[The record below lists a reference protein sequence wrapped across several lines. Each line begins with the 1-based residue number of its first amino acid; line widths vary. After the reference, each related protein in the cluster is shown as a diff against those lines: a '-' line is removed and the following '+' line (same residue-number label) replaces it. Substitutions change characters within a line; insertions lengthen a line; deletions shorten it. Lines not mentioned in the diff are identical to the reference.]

1 MDKPTLDWL
10 HRLQRSLIG
19 HNPVKERL
27 SKVTQKWPTVQ
38 KNGVLEKFR
47 LALAGHR
54 EKFTLRFK
62 MPNCRGPST

>member
-27 SKVTQKWPTVQ
+27 SKVTQKWPKVQ

>member
-27 SKVTQKWPTVQ
+27 SKSNSEMAEVQ